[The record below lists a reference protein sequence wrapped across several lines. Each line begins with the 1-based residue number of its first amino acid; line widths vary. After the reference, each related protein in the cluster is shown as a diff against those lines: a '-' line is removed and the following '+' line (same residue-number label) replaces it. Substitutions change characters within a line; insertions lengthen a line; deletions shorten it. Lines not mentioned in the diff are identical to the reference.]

1 MKRKTFIK
9 KTTAGILIGLPAIG
23 LLGCS
28 GSDDGGGNTPNSNP
42 QPSGNCLDNGT
53 NSSVGSSQ
61 GHTHSL
67 SVPKED
73 VAAGV
78 AKTYTLSEA
87 ASHIHQVTIS
97 ESQFTSLKNNNSIS
111 AVSTSDNGHTHSV
124 NVSCA

>member
-9 KTTAGILIGLPAIG
+9 KTTAGILFGLPAIG

-28 GSDDGGGNTPNSNP
+28 GSDDDGGNNTP
-42 QPSGNCLDNGT
+42 QPTANCLENGT

-61 GHTHSL
+61 GHTHNL

-73 VAAGV
+73 VAAGI

-97 ESQFTSLKNNNSIS
+97 ESQFATLRNNNSIS

-124 NVSCA
+124 NVSCAS